1 MVSLRRLYILNVEIL
16 MGHDIGLVDSYYGPS
31 EQELLK
37 DYLTSVD
44 LLTVLM
50 INQTS
55 KTDDRTKKRKAWI
68 MNT

>member
-1 MVSLRRLYILNVEIL
+1 

-44 LLTVLM
+44 LLTVPNDKIKLQKQM
-50 INQTS
+50 IEL
-55 KTDDRTKKRKAWI
+55 KKEKHG
-68 MNT
+68 

>member
-44 LLTVLM
+44 LLTVLNDKIKLQKQM
-50 INQTS
+50 IEL
-55 KTDDRTKKRKAWI
+55 KKQKHG
-68 MNT
+68 

>member
-44 LLTVLM
+44 LLTVLNDKIKLQKQM
-50 INQTS
+50 IEL
-55 KTDDRTKKRKAWI
+55 KKEKHG
-68 MNT
+68 

>member
-37 DYLTSVD
+37 HYLTSVD
-44 LLTVLM
+44 LLTVLNDKIKLQKQM
-50 INQTS
+50 IEL
-55 KTDDRTKKRKAWI
+55 KKEKHG
-68 MNT
+68 

>member
-44 LLTVLM
+44 LLTVP
-50 INQTS
+50 
-55 KTDDRTKKRKAWI
+55 
-68 MNT
+68 

>member
-16 MGHDIGLVDSYYGPS
+16 MGHDIGLVDSYHGPS

-44 LLTVLM
+44 LLTALNDKIKLQKQM
-50 INQTS
+50 IEL
-55 KTDDRTKKRKAWI
+55 KKEKHG
-68 MNT
+68 

>member
-1 MVSLRRLYILNVEIL
+1 MVNLRRLCILNVEIL

-44 LLTVLM
+44 LLTVLNDKIKLQKQM
-50 INQTS
+50 IEL
-55 KTDDRTKKRKAWI
+55 KKEKHG
-68 MNT
+68 